1 LEKRMEIPYD
11 QLSKDAL
18 RGLVEE
24 FVTREG
30 TDYGH
35 SVRDLEAKVA
45 SVMRQ
50 LEIKEAV
57 IVFDTETGTANI
69 VLKKDL
75 KV

>member
-1 LEKRMEIPYD
+1 MEIPYEK
-11 QLSKDAL
+11 LSKDAL

-35 SVRDLEAKVA
+35 GCRSLEDKVK

-50 LEIKEAV
+50 LELKEAV
-57 IVFDTETGTANI
+57 VVFDAETGTANI

-75 KV
+75 KG

>member
-1 LEKRMEIPYD
+1 MLEIPYE

-35 SVRDLEAKVA
+35 SDRSLDAKVA

-50 LEIKEAV
+50 LELKEAV
-57 IVFDTETGTANI
+57 VVFDSETGTANI

-75 KV
+75 KG